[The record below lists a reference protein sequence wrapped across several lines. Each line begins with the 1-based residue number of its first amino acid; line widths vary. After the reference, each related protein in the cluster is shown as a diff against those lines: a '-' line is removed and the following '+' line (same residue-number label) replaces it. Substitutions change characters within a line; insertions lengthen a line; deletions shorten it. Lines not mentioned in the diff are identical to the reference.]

1 MATRDEVARQPLEQ
15 RKARLA
21 LTPDEL
27 AAGIHGQSEA
37 VLARRPEATSWAA
50 KEIICHLRDTEE
62 MCLSSAWRQ
71 SPPWTS
77 R

>member
-15 RKARLA
+15 RRARLA

-27 AAGIHGQSEA
+27 AAGIHGQPEA
-37 VLARRPEATSWAA
+37 VLARRPAATSWAA

-62 MCLSSAWRQ
+62 LFLLRAWRR